1 MITKKGAPLEY
12 LPRGPRV
19 SSYATGPRPMPR
31 TLLSRP
37 RPKRRPLF
45 FVLEAPRGQLGYVLK
60 DTSIGVECGGERE
73 DEGYAYPPPT
83 HKLFGVG
90 GTVSPLFRHVW
101 HNFGWKIV
109 KVEVTTGNNI
119 AQVVQDA
126 TNIDFRFRMWL
137 QMHHSAHKKN
147 PQIF

>member
-1 MITKKGAPLEY
+1 MW
-12 LPRGPRV
+12 
-19 SSYATGPRPMPR
+19 
-31 TLLSRP
+31 
-37 RPKRRPLF
+37 
-45 FVLEAPRGQLGYVLK
+45 
-60 DTSIGVECGGERE
+60 GERE